1 MHLKL
6 DHNTFGS
13 EGLKYL
19 AEGLSRNSYITLISM
34 NYCNIDEHGARSC
47 FEILINSKSLLEDF
61 SLNGNH
67 LGNKGVIEV
76 LRGTSVAKNLKKIY
90 LSDNQF
96 NEDDEVLDAIE
107 NCMKKN
113 LNLGRYDFNHNFI
126 TDVGVE
132 RIAAILEYANH
143 VYDVEVPI
151 KISKEVYDNFEE
163 KKKQNNKS
171 KKGKK
176 GKGKGKK
183 KKG

>member
-1 MHLKL
+1 
-6 DHNTFGS
+6 
-13 EGLKYL
+13 
-19 AEGLSRNSYITLISM
+19 
-34 NYCNIDEHGARSC
+34 
-47 FEILINSKSLLEDF
+47 
-61 SLNGNH
+61 
-67 LGNKGVIEV
+67 
-76 LRGTSVAKNLKKIY
+76 
-90 LSDNQF
+90 
-96 NEDDEVLDAIE
+96 
-107 NCMKKN
+107 MKKN

-126 TDVGVE
+126 TDLGVE

-143 VYDVEVPI
+143 VFDVEVPI